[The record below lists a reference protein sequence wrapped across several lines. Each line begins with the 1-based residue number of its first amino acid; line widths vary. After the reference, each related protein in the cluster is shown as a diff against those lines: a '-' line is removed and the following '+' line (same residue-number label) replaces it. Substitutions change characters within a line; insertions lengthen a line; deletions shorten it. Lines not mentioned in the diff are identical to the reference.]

1 MPVFTHDEKDIASFR
16 MITSQFYV
24 NGIISQ
30 IDIINTFGVS
40 KNSVKRAVKKYRLF
54 GPASF
59 YAKRVGRGAAIL
71 TPSVLKDIQ
80 GRLDEGSTV
89 EEIAEALDLKKN
101 TLEKTVRAGRL
112 HVSKKKSSKY

>member
-40 KNSVKRAVKKYRLF
+40 KNSVKRAVKKYRTYSAPLCQDQF
-54 GPASF
+54 SSQEREF
-59 YAKRVGRGAAIL
+59 
-71 TPSVLKDIQ
+71 LKI
-80 GRLDEGSTV
+80 
-89 EEIAEALDLKKN
+89 
-101 TLEKTVRAGRL
+101 
-112 HVSKKKSSKY
+112 